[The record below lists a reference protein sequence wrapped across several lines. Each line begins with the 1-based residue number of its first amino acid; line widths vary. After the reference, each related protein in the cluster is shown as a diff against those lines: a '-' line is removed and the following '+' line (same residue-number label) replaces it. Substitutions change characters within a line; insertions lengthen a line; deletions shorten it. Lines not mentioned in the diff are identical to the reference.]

1 MRNTARRIALAL
13 TGALTAATAFTAA
26 TTPASAVTVSSG
38 MVTLTSA
45 DVVVVPAGTCVA
57 HPVDYAISV
66 PAGTETWGLD
76 VWVYNE
82 AGGLA
87 DSMMLRSSTGA
98 APAATGTIQFCDYS
112 DQPGLYT
119 FVPELDYRLGGI
131 SYNNVA
137 VPQFQVRVIGN
148 VTTGTSIKAKRKG
161 GTVTVN
167 AKVSVKSGD
176 VTAPVVG
183 GTVAV
188 QRKVGRAWKTLKSG
202 VTATTGAVNIKVKAK
217 AGTILRAQFA
227 GMGEYT
233 AVGAGVPIPASTSKA
248 VRIR

>member
-1 MRNTARRIALAL
+1 MRNTTRRIALAL
-13 TGALTAATAFTAA
+13 TGALTAAVALTATA
-26 TTPASAVTVSSG
+26 TPASAVTVSSDKA
-38 MVTLTSA
+38 TLTSA

-57 HPVDYAISV
+57 HPIDYSVNV

-87 DSMMLRSSTGA
+87 DSMMLRSSSS
-98 APAATGTIQFCDYS
+98 APAGTGTVQFCDYS

-119 FVPELDYRLGGI
+119 FTPELDYRLGGI
-131 SYNNVA
+131 AYNNVT

-161 GTVTVN
+161 ANVTVTT
-167 AKVSVKSGD
+167 KVTVKSGA

-188 QRKVGRAWKTLKSG
+188 QKKVGRKWKTVKSG
-202 VTATTGAVNIKVKAK
+202 VTTATGAAKIKVKAK
-217 AGTILRAQFA
+217 RGTILRAQFA
-227 GMGEYT
+227 GLGEYT
-233 AVGAGVPIPASTSKA
+233 AVGAGVPIPASTSKS